1 MLQTLYRLLEMSQTA
16 TQSKTAAEYSMIL
29 YALLK
34 LHSHACRP
42 SLTLLSVSELFSYFS
57 VYLNSPIFTVMIYFA
72 CFFSI
77 ILTKSSI
84 YIYIYYNVNLPNF
97 SVFCQYLC

>member
-42 SLTLLSVSELFSYFS
+42 SLTLLSVSKLFSYFS
-57 VYLNSPIFTVMIYFA
+57 VYLNSPIFSHDIFCMLFQYYFYQK
-72 CFFSI
+72 
-77 ILTKSSI
+77 LHI
-84 YIYIYYNVNLPNF
+84 YIL
-97 SVFCQYLC
+97 